1 MGLHGTCVKYAW
13 DVYMFSGASLHVGEA
28 HRGCMRGSVWD
39 LDRMPKGCVYRGMRM
54 SMYGEGRGL
63 SGAAALPPTTP
74 IPATGHSLRH
84 LGDSGLPS
92 ASPPPHPQSLARASV
107 LAHLPRDIQI
117 WSRGFTLINHLQL
130 IVLSA
135 KVV

>member
-1 MGLHGTCVKYAW
+1 
-13 DVYMFSGASLHVGEA
+13 
-28 HRGCMRGSVWD
+28 MRGSVWD
-39 LDRMPKGCVYRGMRM
+39 LGRMPKGGVYRGMRM

-63 SGAAALPPTTP
+63 SGAAALPPRYP
-74 IPATGHSLRH
+74 DPSNGALSQAPRGLRAA
-84 LGDSGLPS
+84 LGLPP
-92 ASPPPHPQSLARASV
+92 AHPQSLARASV